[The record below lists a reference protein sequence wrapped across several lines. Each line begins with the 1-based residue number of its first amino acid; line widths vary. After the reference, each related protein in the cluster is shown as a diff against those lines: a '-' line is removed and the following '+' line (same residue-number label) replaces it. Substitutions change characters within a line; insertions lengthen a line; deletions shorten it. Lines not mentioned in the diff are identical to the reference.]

1 MALRQASWATPAQG
15 TEAPRSRPMSTRPR
29 CRRAACARRES
40 RARISLSTRSAPS
53 CSPRRPRHCFRNVVR
68 WPRTTLSSRS
78 WPTRPAACSAAGP
91 EARSTC
97 GRSPASKD
105 AVVGRTR
112 TSDAGPRRETVRSP
126 PVHTARRF
134 ESQFETCK
142 LKIYLCKQSTKDGEF
157 WWFMFEDLT
166 DKASGTAKS
175 NKCEQGSLW
184 KEYGSDKNLGG
195 GW

>member
-1 MALRQASWATPAQG
+1 VRFDCSEGIPSKNKFKYEERAKLLPEKTSALLQKRGAMATYDALVKELADSPSGMFGSWAGGAKHLWEIT
-15 TEAPRSRPMSTRPR
+15 
-29 CRRAACARRES
+29 
-40 RARISLSTRSAPS
+40 
-53 CSPRRPRHCFRNVVR
+53 
-68 WPRTTLSSRS
+68 
-78 WPTRPAACSAAGP
+78 
-91 EARSTC
+91 
-97 GRSPASKD
+97 SK
-105 AVVGRTR
+105 
-112 TSDAGPRRETVRSP
+112 
-126 PVHTARRF
+126 F